1 LPRRLATAALPALV
15 IALAWVRLES
25 PHNTAGAV
33 FVMLVLALAP
43 LVWQPLVLASLVV
56 GTRVAFGEWP
66 RHLGR
71 VGGDFRRGFLDFYD
85 VKTPFDPR
93 VHTEM
98 RGVVL
103 TAIFGFVLLLAFALA
118 RGWTPAAVGAVLL
131 GTGWPATLGPVA
143 HAGRLGVAIL
153 LSALVVLAGMTA
165 RRLSRAA
172 LPAAALVLLAAVAA
186 TASSAVAQ
194 GSLVAWQKWDF
205 YNAPV
210 KPVSVAFVWDA
221 DYSGISFPRKR
232 TTVLEVDA
240 PPRSLFWRAAVLD
253 VFEDGHWVESTP
265 RPGDALEPVS
275 TNAPLVRQRVHV
287 LALQDTR
294 LVGASEPVRFD
305 TGDAPVVDIAP
316 GFARLPSGLTRGLT
330 YDVESYAPKP
340 TAAELER
347 APARYPQALAEFRRV
362 GSTAVAPLWGARR
375 GPLIDDHPALA
386 AYAPLLHAA
395 LTVTA
400 HAHSPYAA
408 VTALVRWF
416 RVSGGFRYTNRPAE
430 TSAPPLVGFVAQTRA
445 GYCQQFAGAMALM
458 LRYVGVPARVAV
470 GFSSGRYDTKH
481 HRWVVTDHDAHA
493 WVEAWFRG
501 YGWLPFDPTPSQGRP
516 ERGELSAPYARA
528 SVGRLSVAAGVAAL
542 NGGPNDRSDPK
553 RHGESNPSTARTG
566 QSTAQAHG
574 GHINVIALLLL
585 LCAAVAT
592 LIVVAKLLARRLRY
606 ATRDPRRVA
615 AACRRELAD
624 FLLDQRI
631 EGARSA
637 TLHELGALVRD
648 ELSVEPDAFVAAA
661 TAARFGPPAG
671 AVAAA
676 SDARRE
682 LRRLLRQ
689 IRTRLEPHERVR
701 GVLSLRSLGLAG

>member
-1 LPRRLATAALPALV
+1 MRRRLATSVLPALV
-15 IALAWVRLES
+15 IALAWLRLES
-25 PHNTAGAV
+25 PHDTSGAV
-33 FVMLVLALAP
+33 LAILVLALAP
-43 LVWQPLVLASLVV
+43 LVWQPLAVVSVVLA
-56 GTRVAFGEWP
+56 TRIAFGEWP
-66 RHLGR
+66 RHLGSA
-71 VGGDFRRGFLDFYD
+71 GGDFRRGFLDFYD

-93 VHTEM
+93 VHSEM

-103 TAIFGFVLLLAFALA
+103 TAVFGFVLLLAFALA
-118 RGWTPAAVGAVLL
+118 RRWTPAAVGAVLV
-131 GTGWPATLGPVA
+131 GAGWPATLGPAA
-143 HAGRLGVAIL
+143 HAGRLGIAIL
-153 LSALVVLAGMTA
+153 LAALVVLAGMTG
-165 RRLSRAA
+165 RRLPRAA
-172 LPAAALVLLAAVAA
+172 VPALALVLLAAVAA
-186 TASSAVAQ
+186 TASSAVSP
-194 GSLVAWQKWDF
+194 GGLVAWQKWDF

-221 DYSGISFPRKR
+221 DYSGITFPRKR
-232 TTVLEVDA
+232 TTVLQIDA

-253 VFEDGHWVESTP
+253 VFEDDHWVESTP

-275 TNAPLVRQRVHV
+275 KRTQLVRQRVHV
-287 LALQDTR
+287 VGLRDTR
-294 LVGASEPVRFD
+294 LVGASDPVRFD
-305 TGDAPVVDIAP
+305 VGDAPVVDIAP
-316 GFARLPSGLTRGLT
+316 GFARLPSGLTQGFT
-330 YDVESYAPKP
+330 YDVESYAPRP
-340 TAAELER
+340 TAAQLER
-347 APARYPQALAEFRRV
+347 VPARYPRALAEFRRV

-395 LTVTA
+395 VAVTA

-416 RVSGGFRYTNRPAE
+416 RVGGGFRYTNRPAE

-458 LRYVGVPARVAV
+458 LRYLGVPARVAV
-470 GFSSGRYDTKH
+470 GFSSGRYDAKH
-481 HRWVVTDHDAHA
+481 HRWIVTDHDAHA

-501 YGWLPFDPTPSQGRP
+501 YGWLPFDPTPSAGRP
-516 ERGELSAPYARA
+516 ERGELSAPYAR
-528 SVGRLSVAAGVAAL
+528 SSIGPIPGSAGAAAL
-542 NGGPNDRSDPK
+542 HAGPNDRSDPK

-566 QSTAQAHG
+566 QSAPRSHG
-574 GHINVIALLLL
+574 SHANLILLLL
-585 LCAAVAT
+585 LVCAALGAA
-592 LIVVAKLLARRLRY
+592 VVLAKLVARRVRY
-606 ATRDPRRVA
+606 ATRDPRRFA

-671 AVAAA
+671 AEAAA
-676 SDARRE
+676 RDARRE

-689 IRTRLEPHERVR
+689 IRSRLELHERVR
-701 GVLSLRSLGLAG
+701 GVLSLRSLGLAE

>member
-1 LPRRLATAALPALV
+1 LRRRLVTSLLPALV
-15 IALAWVRLES
+15 IALAWLRLES
-25 PHNTAGAV
+25 PHDTSGPV
-33 FVMLVLALAP
+33 FAILVLALVP
-43 LVWQPLVLASLVV
+43 LVWQPLVLVSAVLM
-56 GTRVAFGEWP
+56 TRVAFGEWP

-103 TAIFGFVLLLAFALA
+103 TAIFGFVLLLAFALS

-131 GTGWPATLGPVA
+131 GAGWPATLGPAV
-143 HAGRLGVAIL
+143 HAGRLGLAIL
-153 LSALVVLAGMTA
+153 LSALIVLAGVTR
-165 RRLSRAA
+165 RRLPRSA
-172 LPAAALVLLAAVAA
+172 LPAFALVLLAAVAV

-194 GSLVAWQKWDF
+194 GGLVAWQEWDF
-205 YNAPV
+205 YTAPV
-210 KPVSVAFVWDA
+210 KPVSVGFVWDA
-221 DYSGISFPRKR
+221 DYSGITFPRKR
-232 TTVLEVDA
+232 TTVLQVDA

-253 VFEDGHWVESTP
+253 VFEDDHWVESTP

-275 TNAPLVRQRVHV
+275 KSTPLLRQRVHV

-294 LVGASEPVRFD
+294 LVGASEPIRFD
-305 TGDAPVVDIAP
+305 AGDAPVVDIAP

-340 TAAELER
+340 TAAQLEH
-347 APARYPQALAEFRRV
+347 APARYPQALTEFRRV

-386 AYAPLLHAA
+386 AYAPLLQAA
-395 LTVTA
+395 LRVTA

-416 RVSGGFRYTNRPAE
+416 RVSGGFRYTNHPAE

-458 LRYVGVPARVAV
+458 LRYLGVPARVAV
-470 GFSSGRYDTKH
+470 GFSSGRYDAKH
-481 HRWVVTDHDAHA
+481 HRWIVTDHDAHA

-501 YGWLPFDPTPSQGRP
+501 YGWLPFDPTPSLGRP
-516 ERGELSAPYARA
+516 ERGELSAPYART
-528 SVGRLSVAAGVAAL
+528 SVGTLSGAAGVAAL
-542 NGGPNDRSDPK
+542 NGGRNDRSDPK
-553 RHGESNPSTARTG
+553 RHGESNPSTAKTG
-566 QSTAQAHG
+566 RSAARPHG
-574 GHINVIALLLL
+574 GHVNLILLLL
-585 LCAAVAT
+585 LVCAAVGVV
-592 LIVVAKLLARRLRY
+592 IVLAKLLARRVRY
-606 ATRDPRRVA
+606 ATRDPRRLA

-637 TLHELGALVRD
+637 TLHELGALVRG

-661 TAARFGPPAG
+661 TAARFGPPIG
-671 AVAAA
+671 ADAAA
-676 SDARRE
+676 RDARRE

-689 IRTRLEPHERVR
+689 IRSRLEPHERVR
-701 GVLSLRSLGLAG
+701 GVLSLRSLGLAE